1 MMDFDMIISF
11 LQMLGLEVIC
21 YVEKQDVKDYFEDAT
36 QARAQWPHSFL
47 PGGLSKWGFVTDA
60 SIKLIVES
68 VQEVVEDMNM
78 DNDRIVESS
87 NSPKTN
93 SQSRAIDLDYSEGQD
108 GDGNVQINL
117 EIAGQDLQEKMAGRT
132 KTSHKV
138 RARKEKKKQAK
149 DTVISGRQK
158 REGTSTF
165 GEQRKKQKNR
175 MPEEQEASKRSDKEP
190 TTVTKTQEKV
200 LHITE
205 SKIVIELDSDDDD
218 GVVDTRF
225 DWSRELEPIE
235 SLQRV
240 KVEANNAD
248 MMDVKPTIVT
258 SDVLVR
264 FMEQQAEENRKRDEE
279 YRKRDEENRRRDEQF
294 QQFLS
299 MMMKSGQMNT
309 SLGAQGTGSGIAIEA
324 EIQTAPSSSTTN
336 AHPGVMTQLQHIP
349 GLTTM
354 PNDVSKL
361 SISN

>member
-1 MMDFDMIISF
+1 
-11 LQMLGLEVIC
+11 
-21 YVEKQDVKDYFEDAT
+21 
-36 QARAQWPHSFL
+36 
-47 PGGLSKWGFVTDA
+47 
-60 SIKLIVES
+60 
-68 VQEVVEDMNM
+68 
-78 DNDRIVESS
+78 
-87 NSPKTN
+87 
-93 SQSRAIDLDYSEGQD
+93 
-108 GDGNVQINL
+108 
-117 EIAGQDLQEKMAGRT
+117 
-132 KTSHKV
+132 
-138 RARKEKKKQAK
+138 
-149 DTVISGRQK
+149 
-158 REGTSTF
+158 
-165 GEQRKKQKNR
+165 
-175 MPEEQEASKRSDKEP
+175 
-190 TTVTKTQEKV
+190 
-200 LHITE
+200 
-205 SKIVIELDSDDDD
+205 LDSDDDD

-279 YRKRDEENRRRDEQF
+279 NRKRDEEYCKRDEENRRRDEQF

>member
-1 MMDFDMIISF
+1 
-11 LQMLGLEVIC
+11 
-21 YVEKQDVKDYFEDAT
+21 
-36 QARAQWPHSFL
+36 
-47 PGGLSKWGFVTDA
+47 
-60 SIKLIVES
+60 
-68 VQEVVEDMNM
+68 
-78 DNDRIVESS
+78 
-87 NSPKTN
+87 
-93 SQSRAIDLDYSEGQD
+93 
-108 GDGNVQINL
+108 
-117 EIAGQDLQEKMAGRT
+117 
-132 KTSHKV
+132 
-138 RARKEKKKQAK
+138 
-149 DTVISGRQK
+149 
-158 REGTSTF
+158 
-165 GEQRKKQKNR
+165 
-175 MPEEQEASKRSDKEP
+175 
-190 TTVTKTQEKV
+190 
-200 LHITE
+200 
-205 SKIVIELDSDDDD
+205 LDSDDDD